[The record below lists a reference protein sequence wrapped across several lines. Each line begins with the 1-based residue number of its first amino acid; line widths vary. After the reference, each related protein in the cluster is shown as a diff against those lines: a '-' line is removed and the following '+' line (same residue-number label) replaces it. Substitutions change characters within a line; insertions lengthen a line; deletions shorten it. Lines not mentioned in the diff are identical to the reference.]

1 MRTCVLGLLLLAG
14 CGAREIPDRS
24 LDATPDTVTV
34 DTLAIDTSGMP
45 DTFVFDTAAAD
56 TGPDVDTGPPLRGP
70 TAVTIVHASPD
81 LGPRFVCLAA
91 LIGAPTALTAV
102 QALGPIGVPDPASP
116 TDPALFKP
124 LPFGRV
130 VPLPMSPTAV
140 AAVKAF
146 TTAFYFVE
154 KNPLLE
160 GKKCADVWPAAY
172 ADPTSF
178 LLVPKGTITPDFN
191 STIVAAT
198 GCKSSPTADGPCGA
212 AGAFPSLGVRL
223 YQPNHLPLPS
233 YAGVTGARVGLQ
245 VLHLSPHPTRQ
256 ALDVYFQDPS
266 PGVPVSLESTTGLSY
281 GGLGA
286 SVGVR
291 FPSKAGETADLTL
304 VPHGAPFADPRA
316 LRVPLGPVFTTYSK
330 IGASPLDGRDVVV
343 VVLGP
348 SAPHEVALA
357 AAN

>member
-1 MRTCVLGLLLLAG
+1 L
-14 CGAREIPDRS
+14 S

-34 DTLAIDTSGMP
+34 DTTPDTLAIDTGGMP
-45 DTFVFDTAAAD
+45 DTFVFDTVAAD
-56 TGPDVDTGPPLRGP
+56 TGPEVDTGPPPRGG
-70 TAVTIVHASPD
+70 AGVTIVHASPD

-91 LIGAPTALTAV
+91 LTGAPTALTAV
-102 QALGPIGVPDPASP
+102 QALGPIGAPDPASP

-124 LPFGRV
+124 LPFGSV

-178 LLVPKGTITPDFN
+178 LLVPKGTIKPDVNF
-191 STIVAAT
+191 TIIAAT

-212 AGAFPSLGVRL
+212 TGAPPSLGVRL

-233 YAGVTGARVGLQ
+233 YAGAIGARVGLQ
-245 VLHLSPHPTRQ
+245 VLHLSPHPARQ

-291 FPSKAGETADLTL
+291 FPSKAGETANLTL
-304 VPHGAPFADPRA
+304 VPHGAPLSDPRA

-330 IGASPLDGRDVVV
+330 IGASPLDGRNLVV

-357 AAN
+357 AANY